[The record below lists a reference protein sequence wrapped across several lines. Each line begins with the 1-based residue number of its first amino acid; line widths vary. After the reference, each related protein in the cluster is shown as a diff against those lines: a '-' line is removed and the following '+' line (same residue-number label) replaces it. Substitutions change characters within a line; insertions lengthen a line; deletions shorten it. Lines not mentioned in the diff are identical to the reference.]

1 MAMTDLTK
9 STSAELLKL
18 YAGVGS
24 ELRRRGIVR
33 SENIT
38 GDVAEYLFCRAFD
51 WTPTTNSNA
60 HIDAVDGDG
69 KRFQIKGRRLTP
81 SNRSRELGSIREMA
95 GQHFDFL
102 AGLLFDETYGIK
114 RAAIIPHAV
123 VMERAR
129 FVTRS
134 NSHKFLLRDEVWDDR
149 DVRDVTPELTA
160 AARSLE

>member
-1 MAMTDLTK
+1 MTDLTK

-18 YAGVGS
+18 HGAIRP

-38 GDVAEYLFCRAFD
+38 GDVAEYLFRRAFN
-51 WTPTTNSNA
+51 WTPTTNSDA

-81 SNRSRELGSIREMA
+81 SNRSRKLGSIREMA

-129 FVTRS
+129 FVGRS
-134 NSHKFLLRDEVWDDR
+134 NSHKFLLRDDVWDAHS
-149 DVRDVTPELTA
+149 VREVTPDDASSASGPPL
-160 AARSLE
+160 